1 MLMFTK
7 KDGTTPIP
15 NPLKVHAAADKK
27 VQNKRIYLTNAGG
40 DRNKITLVSNN
51 PAVISAK
58 LSKTL
63 QDGSK
68 GMWTVDLQIGN
79 VGSAI
84 VTAVHAPDAI
94 TLGVDVG
101 PRFGVITTEPYKML
115 ALLFLAENLTPDDAG
130 YNAAAVM
137 MSMQWMRIVIEN
149 RRTDPQRFGAVNGTY
164 AGIVTAKGQFAG
176 FDGYPTIAQK
186 KMERLDRIIDR
197 CNDDDDAKQGA
208 YADLIGVANAVAMMA
223 TPADPCPTGLYGWRT
238 AGSGAPGGDFEEYQQ
253 KAGNQFYTLK
263 SKKKKK

>member
-15 NPLKVHAAADKK
+15 NPLEVHAAADKK
-27 VQNKRIYLTNAGG
+27 TKNKRIYLTNAGG

-51 PAVISAK
+51 PTVVSAK
-58 LSKTL
+58 LSERL
-63 QDGSK
+63 FDGAK
-68 GMWTVDLQIGN
+68 GMWTVDLQIGD

-84 VTAVHAPDAI
+84 VTAVHAPDAT
-94 TLGVDVG
+94 TLVVNVG
-101 PRFGVITTEPYKML
+101 ERFGVIANEPYKML
-115 ALLFLAENLTPDDAG
+115 ALLFLAENPTPEDAG
-130 YNAAAVM
+130 YNAAEVV

-149 RRTDPQRFGAVNGTY
+149 RRPDPQRFGAVNGTY

-176 FDGYPTIAQK
+176 FEGYPTIAK
-186 KMERLDRIIDR
+186 KQMTRLDQIIDR
-197 CNDDDDAKQGA
+197 ANDDEHPKQAAYGQLVQWANFVAVMAK
-208 YADLIGVANAVAMMA
+208 
-223 TPADPCPTGLYGWRT
+223 PEDPCTTGLYGWRT
-238 AGSGAPGGDFEEYQQ
+238 AGSSAPGGDFEEYRQ